1 MRTSAWRIGRAARAS
16 VAGIVGGIVVAG
28 AAACAAHS
36 APAAGASR
44 PKPRAAADAEDSVSV
59 GYGMRARR
67 DLTGAVGSVDG
78 RTGERDGVQR
88 VEEMLRRVPGVVVS
102 RLSGGSYSVRVR
114 NGGATFTSG
123 GSTGEPL
130 FVLDGVP
137 LPVGVGALN
146 GVSPQEVARID
157 VLKDAEAAVY
167 GSQAANGVILVRT
180 RRGRP

>member
-1 MRTSAWRIGRAARAS
+1 MRASAWRIRRAARAS

-28 AAACAAHS
+28 AAACGARS
-36 APAAGASR
+36 TPTAGAPR
-44 PKPRAAADAEDSVSV
+44 PTPPAAADADSVAV
-59 GYGMRARR
+59 GYGTRARR

-78 RTGERDGVQR
+78 RTGERDGAQR

-123 GSTGEPL
+123 GSAGEPL

-146 GVSPQEVARID
+146 GVSPQDVARID

>member
-78 RTGERDGVQR
+78 RTGERDGAQR

-114 NGGATFTSG
+114 NGG

>member
-1 MRTSAWRIGRAARAS
+1 
-16 VAGIVGGIVVAG
+16 
-28 AAACAAHS
+28 
-36 APAAGASR
+36 
-44 PKPRAAADAEDSVSV
+44 VSV
-59 GYGMRARR
+59 GYGTRARR

-78 RTGERDGVQR
+78 RTGERDGAQR

-123 GSTGEPL
+123 GSAGEPL

-146 GVSPQEVARID
+146 GVSPQDVARID